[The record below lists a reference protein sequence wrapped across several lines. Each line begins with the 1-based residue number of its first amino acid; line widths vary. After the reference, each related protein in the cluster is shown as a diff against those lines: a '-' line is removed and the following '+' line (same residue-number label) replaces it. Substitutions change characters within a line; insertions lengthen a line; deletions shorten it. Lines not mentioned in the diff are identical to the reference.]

1 MSRDPR
7 FERLANAIKRLVRE
21 ENRHSDP
28 PSAHHIPHDV
38 AYWFVR
44 LLSGD
49 EKKLGRALGL
59 LRPPGRPVD
68 PNTSKNNLNR
78 AELAFTLR
86 MQGKTW
92 AEVNNAIFAE
102 EENPPDERRIRRL
115 VTQYEP
121 LLMRRWL
128 CRGWRAQSEERKQRA
143 ILKNSRRGKAG
154 NFNSRVITAQGSASL
169 PGHCP
174 HDSGQSL
181 GGFSMTTTAISK
193 PPAIPS
199 PMLSVAEACEYLKVR
214 KSFLYVLIGSGDLPA
229 RKLGTRTFILKSD
242 ADDLIESL
250 PQTPIH
256 DARTRAEDGG
266 QTPSYPGVRTEE

>member
-7 FERLANAIKRLVRE
+7 FERLANAIKKLVRE

-121 LLMRRWL
+121 LRHEKV
-128 CRGWRAQSEERKQRA
+128 A
-143 ILKNSRRGKAG
+143 
-154 NFNSRVITAQGSASL
+154 L
-169 PGHCP
+169 PG
-174 HDSGQSL
+174 
-181 GGFSMTTTAISK
+181 
-193 PPAIPS
+193 
-199 PMLSVAEACEYLKVR
+199 VASAV
-214 KSFLYVLIGSGDLPA
+214 
-229 RKLGTRTFILKSD
+229 
-242 ADDLIESL
+242 
-250 PQTPIH
+250 
-256 DARTRAEDGG
+256 
-266 QTPSYPGVRTEE
+266 

>member
-7 FERLANAIKRLVRE
+7 FERLANAIKKLVRE

-154 NFNSRVITAQGSASL
+154 PLI
-169 PGHCP
+169 PG
-174 HDSGQSL
+174 
-181 GGFSMTTTAISK
+181 
-193 PPAIPS
+193 
-199 PMLSVAEACEYLKVR
+199 
-214 KSFLYVLIGSGDLPA
+214 
-229 RKLGTRTFILKSD
+229 
-242 ADDLIESL
+242 
-250 PQTPIH
+250 
-256 DARTRAEDGG
+256 
-266 QTPSYPGVRTEE
+266 

>member
-38 AYWFVR
+38 AHWFVR

-59 LRPPGRPVD
+59 LRPPGRPID
-68 PNTSKNNLNR
+68 PNTSRNNLNR

-102 EENPPDERRIRRL
+102 EESPPDERYVRTL
-115 VTQYEP
+115 VAQYKP
-121 LLMRRWL
+121 LVMVKQLHRRWL
-128 CRGWRAQSEERKQRA
+128 SRSEERKQRA
-143 ILKNSRRGKAG
+143 ILKNSRRGK
-154 NFNSRVITAQGSASL
+154 
-169 PGHCP
+169 P
-174 HDSGQSL
+174 DSN
-181 GGFSMTTTAISK
+181 
-193 PPAIPS
+193 P
-199 PMLSVAEACEYLKVR
+199 R
-214 KSFLYVLIGSGDLPA
+214 
-229 RKLGTRTFILKSD
+229 
-242 ADDLIESL
+242 
-250 PQTPIH
+250 
-256 DARTRAEDGG
+256 
-266 QTPSYPGVRTEE
+266 

>member
-38 AYWFVR
+38 AHWFVR

-102 EENPPDERRIRRL
+102 EENPPDERYVRTL
-115 VTQYEP
+115 VAQYKP
-121 LLMRRWL
+121 LIMVKQLHRRWL
-128 CRGWRAQSEERKQRA
+128 SRSEERKQRA
-143 ILKNSRRGKAG
+143 ILKNSRRGK
-154 NFNSRVITAQGSASL
+154 
-169 PGHCP
+169 P
-174 HDSGQSL
+174 DSN
-181 GGFSMTTTAISK
+181 
-193 PPAIPS
+193 P
-199 PMLSVAEACEYLKVR
+199 R
-214 KSFLYVLIGSGDLPA
+214 
-229 RKLGTRTFILKSD
+229 
-242 ADDLIESL
+242 
-250 PQTPIH
+250 
-256 DARTRAEDGG
+256 
-266 QTPSYPGVRTEE
+266 

>member
-154 NFNSRVITAQGSASL
+154 L
-169 PGHCP
+169 
-174 HDSGQSL
+174 
-181 GGFSMTTTAISK
+181 
-193 PPAIPS
+193 
-199 PMLSVAEACEYLKVR
+199 
-214 KSFLYVLIGSGDLPA
+214 
-229 RKLGTRTFILKSD
+229 
-242 ADDLIESL
+242 
-250 PQTPIH
+250 
-256 DARTRAEDGG
+256 
-266 QTPSYPGVRTEE
+266 